1 MADDAAVQA
10 SPWATKIKDAGTL
23 RMGGSDAGPLFS
35 MKDPATGKLTG
46 FDAGL
51 AQLLSHYITGKS
63 DGPIAL
69 TISTV
74 DTRETL
80 VQNGT
85 VDVVVATYSITPE
98 RAKKVAFA
106 GPYYRSGD
114 AVMIKT
120 DTTGIKSVKDLDGK
134 RVATQQGSTAADRI
148 TQVAPGADGEPVPRR
163 RAVPRRAQDRP
174 GGRVRDRPG
183 HPDLQRQHRR
193 HPEGR
198 GGALLRRLLRHR
210 ADP

>member
-1 MADDAAVQA
+1 MSRSQLSMSRRSLLRGAGGLAALAVTGAGLTACGNDTSALSGNQTDVSDYDQIIGAGPVADDAALAA
-10 SPWATKIKDAGTL
+10 SPWATKIKDSGTL

-80 VQNGT
+80 IQNGT
-85 VDVVVATYSITPE
+85 VDVVVATYSITPN
-98 RAKKVAFA
+98 
-106 GPYYRSGD
+106 GPRRSPSP
-114 AVMIKT
+114 VP
-120 DTTGIKSVKDLDGK
+120 TTGPGTRSWSRPTTPTSPGS
-134 RVATQQGSTAADRI
+134 AT
-148 TQVAPGADGEPVPRR
+148 
-163 RAVPRRAQDRP
+163 
-174 GGRVRDRPG
+174 
-183 HPDLQRQHRR
+183 
-193 HPEGR
+193 
-198 GGALLRRLLRHR
+198 
-210 ADP
+210 